1 MLFIIVISLFKKK
14 KKRIIII
21 IIIIIIQK
29 RSEEF
34 FQRYAQLPNP
44 LAASSSPTHTRT
56 LSVVLEKNIFQ
67 WKNYR

>member
-1 MLFIIVISLFKKK
+1 MLFIIVISLFK

-34 FQRYAQLPNP
+34 FQGYAQLPNP
-44 LAASSSPTHTRT
+44 LAASPSPTHTRT

-67 WKNYR
+67 